1 MKKRRRRGDENK
13 RRIRNGKREERRRA
27 GGRGRV
33 GLARTNET
41 GPESSVQLDDFSPL
55 LSHRDATIYA
65 GQFSRNDA
73 GPTVAPKMVVKMADP
88 RGKLRETWPPL
99 GRKRPMSFRKS
110 KPLALLMWS
119 RERDDS
125 SLSLSL
131 YIRQKSRFMMHLGES
146 AYLDRPL

>member
-55 LSHRDATIYA
+55 LSRRDATIYA

-131 YIRQKSRFMMHLGES
+131 STYVRSLVS
-146 AYLDRPL
+146 

>member
-55 LSHRDATIYA
+55 LSRRDATIYA

-88 RGKLRETWPPL
+88 RGKLRETWPPV

-125 SLSLSL
+125 SLSLSTYVRSL
-131 YIRQKSRFMMHLGES
+131 VS
-146 AYLDRPL
+146 

>member
-1 MKKRRRRGDENK
+1 MKKKRRRGDENK

-55 LSHRDATIYA
+55 LSRRDATIYA

-131 YIRQKSRFMMHLGES
+131 STYVRSLVS
-146 AYLDRPL
+146 

>member
-55 LSHRDATIYA
+55 LSRRDATIYA

-125 SLSLSL
+125 SLSLSTYVRSL
-131 YIRQKSRFMMHLGES
+131 VS
-146 AYLDRPL
+146 

>member
-125 SLSLSL
+125 SLSLSTYVRSL
-131 YIRQKSRFMMHLGES
+131 VS
-146 AYLDRPL
+146 

>member
-1 MKKRRRRGDENK
+1 MKKKRRRGDENK
-13 RRIRNGKREERRRA
+13 RRIWNGKREERRRAEAA

-55 LSHRDATIYA
+55 LSRRDATIYA
-65 GQFSRNDA
+65 GQFSRND
-73 GPTVAPKMVVKMADP
+73 GDPTVAPKVVVKMADP

-131 YIRQKSRFMMHLGES
+131 STYVRSLVS
-146 AYLDRPL
+146 

>member
-131 YIRQKSRFMMHLGES
+131 STYVRSLVS
-146 AYLDRPL
+146 

>member
-1 MKKRRRRGDENK
+1 MKKKRRRGDENK

-41 GPESSVQLDDFSPL
+41 GPESSVQKLDDFSPL
-55 LSHRDATIYA
+55 LSRRDATIYA
-65 GQFSRNDA
+65 GQFSRND
-73 GPTVAPKMVVKMADP
+73 GDPTVAPKVVVKMADP

-131 YIRQKSRFMMHLGES
+131 STYVRSLVS
-146 AYLDRPL
+146 

>member
-55 LSHRDATIYA
+55 LSRRDATIYA

-73 GPTVAPKMVVKMADP
+73 GPTVAPKVVVKMADP

-131 YIRQKSRFMMHLGES
+131 STYVRSLVS
-146 AYLDRPL
+146 

>member
-1 MKKRRRRGDENK
+1 MKKKRRRGDENK

-73 GPTVAPKMVVKMADP
+73 GPTVAPKVVVKMADP

-125 SLSLSL
+125 SLSLSTYVRSL
-131 YIRQKSRFMMHLGES
+131 VS
-146 AYLDRPL
+146 

>member
-88 RGKLRETWPPL
+88 RGKLRETWPPV

-125 SLSLSL
+125 SLSLSTYVRSL
-131 YIRQKSRFMMHLGES
+131 VS
-146 AYLDRPL
+146 